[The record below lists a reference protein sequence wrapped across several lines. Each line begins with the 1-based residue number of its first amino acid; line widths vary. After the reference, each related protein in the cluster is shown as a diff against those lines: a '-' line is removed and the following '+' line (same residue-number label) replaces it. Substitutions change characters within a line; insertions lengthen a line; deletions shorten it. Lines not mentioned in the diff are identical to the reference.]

1 MALSAEES
9 RTVEAAFEAAQARTR
24 APLVGVLAAAS
35 SDYAFMPLL
44 WSGLLALAT
53 PWPLLMFTRL
63 SAERIFLLQIVV
75 CLVAMAV
82 LSLAPLRVR
91 LAPRRAR
98 RAHAHR
104 AALVQYSVRGLDR
117 TSERA
122 GVLVYVSLAERYA
135 RVIADEG
142 ACRTV
147 SAAQWQ
153 GVIDAL
159 LADIPSA
166 GAAQAMANA
175 AMRCADLLAP
185 EFPAD
190 PSAVTAPR
198 QRFHVVRAS

>member
-9 RTVEAAFEAAQARTR
+9 RAVEAAFEAAQARTR

-35 SDYAFMPLL
+35 SDHAFMPVL

-53 PWPLLMFTRL
+53 PWPLLVLTRL
-63 SAERIFLLQIVV
+63 SAERIFLAQLVV

-82 LSLAPLRVR
+82 LSLPPVRV
-91 LAPRRAR
+91 LLISRRAR

-104 AALVQYSVRGLDR
+104 AALVQYSVRGIDR
-117 TSERA
+117 APDRA

-142 ACRTV
+142 ACRVV

-153 GVIDAL
+153 GVVDEL
-159 LADIPSA
+159 VADLGGGQTA
-166 GAAQAMANA
+166 RAMSNA
-175 AMRCADLLAP
+175 AARCADLLAP
-185 EFPAD
+185 DFPAN
-190 PSAVTAPR
+190 PSAAMPHG
-198 QRFHVVRAS
+198 QRFHVV

>member
-104 AALVQYSVRGLDR
+104 AALVQYSVRGLDH
-117 TSERA
+117 TSEHA
-122 GVLVYVSLAERYA
+122 GVLIYVSLAERYA

-142 ACRTV
+142 ACRV
-147 SAAQWQ
+147 VGAAQWQ
-153 GVIDAL
+153 RVVDAL
-159 LADIPSA
+159 LADMAAA
-166 GAAQAMANA
+166 GTARAMTNA
-175 AMRCADLLAP
+175 AARCADLLAP

-190 PSAVTAPR
+190 PAVGAAPR
-198 QRFHVVRAS
+198 QRFHLVRAP

>member
-1 MALSAEES
+1 MALSAEQS

-35 SDYAFMPLL
+35 SDHALMPML

-53 PWPLLMFTRL
+53 PWPLLIFTRL
-63 SAERIFLLQIVV
+63 SAERIFLTQLLV

-82 LSLAPLRVR
+82 LSLPRVR
-91 LAPRRAR
+91 VLLISRRAR

-104 AALVQYSVRGLDR
+104 AALVQYSVRGIDR
-117 TSERA
+117 APDRA

-142 ACRTV
+142 ACRFV

-153 GVIDAL
+153 TVVDEL
-159 LADIPSA
+159 VADLGGGHIA
-166 GAAQAMANA
+166 RAMSNA
-175 AMRCADLLAP
+175 AARCADLLAP
-185 EFPAD
+185 SFPAN
-190 PSAVTAPR
+190 PGAAMPHG
-198 QRFHVVRAS
+198 QRFHVV